1 MAPRLE
7 IPTLTKKAELAKKHS
22 ELDATPQEQPSQRK
36 QPEVGNF
43 RLKVDRQTKASYL
56 TLEAAEKAGLAIKKG
71 HPLVQVS
78 VYDSVAGTNTMI
90 EIPK

>member
-7 IPTLTKKAELAKKHS
+7 LTKKPDSAKKP
-22 ELDATPQEQPSQRK
+22 EVDTTPLEQPSQRK
-36 QPEVGNF
+36 RPETGNF

-56 TLEAAEKAGLAIKKG
+56 TQEAAEKAGLAIKQG

-78 VYDSVAGTNTMI
+78 VYDSAAGTNTTI
-90 EIPK
+90 EIPESA